1 MMKYISIKDFKNA
14 ENKAFSEDIHI
25 GTAVDEYRS
34 DSGEI
39 EIMEPCEVIK
49 LVKPRAEN
57 SHKGSFGRLV
67 FIGGSDRYPGA
78 VQLAS
83 LAALRSG
90 VGLLSVVTTERAA
103 LALSCTAREAT
114 LLPVPADARGFMS
127 ATPEI
132 SEEIA
137 ELIKKAD
144 AVLLGCGLGMG
155 AGCLD
160 LIELTIKNAEC
171 PIILDADG
179 INLVSPRIELLR
191 RAKAELIL
199 TPHPAELARLVGVP
213 LEDVMSDRVKYARAL
228 ADDLKCTVVS
238 KSSGTLI
245 FGDNE
250 TYLSVRGNNGLAR
263 GGSGD
268 LLAGLIASFAAQGY
282 SPIDCAKIGVTL
294 QGLACEGAS
303 EKLGRRGML
312 PSDVIDFLPL
322 LFKKIER

>member
-1 MMKYISIKDFKNA
+1 MMRYISDENFKKA
-14 ENKAFSEDIHI
+14 ENKAFTEDIHI
-25 GTAVDEYRS
+25 RRAVSGYCSRD
-34 DSGEI
+34 GEI
-39 EIMEPCEVIK
+39 EILEPSKVLK
-49 LVKPRAEN
+49 LVKARAEN

-67 FIGGSDRYPGA
+67 FVGGSDRYAGA

-90 VGLLSVVTTERAA
+90 VGLLSVVTSERAA
-103 LALSCTAREAT
+103 IALSSAAREAT
-114 LLPVPADARGFMS
+114 LLPVPSDADGFMCPDGKIDDI
-127 ATPEI
+127 T
-132 SEEIA
+132 

-144 AVLLGCGLGMG
+144 AVLLGCGLGTG
-155 AGCLD
+155 NGCMQLV
-160 LIELTIKNAEC
+160 ELVIKNAEC

-179 INLVSPRIELLR
+179 INLVSHRIELLR

-199 TPHPAELARLVGVP
+199 TPHPAELARLCGAP
-213 LEDVMSDRVKYARAL
+213 IDEVMADRYGYARQL
-228 ADDLKCTVVS
+228 ADEFGCTVVS

-245 FGDNE
+245 LGDGNA
-250 TYLSVRGNNGLAR
+250 YLSVRGNNGLSR

-282 SPIDCAKIGVTL
+282 SPVDCAKIGVTL
-294 QGLACEGAS
+294 QGLACEAAS
-303 EKLGRRGML
+303 KKLSRRGML